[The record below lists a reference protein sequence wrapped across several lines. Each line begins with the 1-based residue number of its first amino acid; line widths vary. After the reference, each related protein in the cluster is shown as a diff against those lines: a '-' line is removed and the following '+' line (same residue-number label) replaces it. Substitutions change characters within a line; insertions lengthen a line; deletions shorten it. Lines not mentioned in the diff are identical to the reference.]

1 MVQIKRN
8 PNVDRKGLLTSHK
21 YFFWGYQGSEAFF
34 VNMNRDLFF
43 KSSFCDHRIFPV
55 NQEVIRMPLAQLLE
69 KFEEQPFPPPKLS
82 YIFHMAHGGS
92 TLLSRALDIKGSDIV
107 YREPA
112 ALRQLG
118 VTAAESGFGDGPTG
132 IWQRVLK
139 LSTALLAKSDQ
150 KPARVIIKA
159 NVPVNFMIPNL
170 MDIHPNTRGI
180 ILYAGLEDYL
190 LSVLKSDGHRGWVRH
205 VLREVGNAVTAIVGI
220 SASELEELSDAEA
233 AACLWMTQ
241 IHLFDKAL
249 EKYSNL
255 RSLDSEVFYSQP
267 KQVLMKACQLYRISV
282 KDDKIGA
289 IVKSG
294 LFTRYSKDPN
304 KPYDNSIRLENK
316 NSLRAEIGDELR
328 AANKWIQGRLDHCPL
343 PESMARRLTAKKT
356 ELLTTAT

>member
-1 MVQIKRN
+1 
-8 PNVDRKGLLTSHK
+8 
-21 YFFWGYQGSEAFF
+21 
-34 VNMNRDLFF
+34 
-43 KSSFCDHRIFPV
+43 
-55 NQEVIRMPLAQLLE
+55 
-69 KFEEQPFPPPKLS
+69 
-82 YIFHMAHGGS
+82 
-92 TLLSRALDIKGSDIV
+92 
-107 YREPA
+107 
-112 ALRQLG
+112 
-118 VTAAESGFGDGPTG
+118 
-132 IWQRVLK
+132 
-139 LSTALLAKSDQ
+139 
-150 KPARVIIKA
+150 
-159 NVPVNFMIPNL
+159 
-170 MDIHPNTRGI
+170 
-180 ILYAGLEDYL
+180 
-190 LSVLKSDGHRGWVRH
+190 
-205 VLREVGNAVTAIVGI
+205 
-220 SASELEELSDAEA
+220 
-233 AACLWMTQ
+233 MTQ

-328 AANKWIQGRLDHCPL
+328 AANKWIQGRLDHRPL